1 MGSFPETYND
11 PKIQT
16 VGAATKLKLNIRV
29 AAQNMNRGYKWGFP
43 QVARDFPQ
51 CFPEFLKKLLK
62 SYSKNNQKLLF
73 VTKFAQ
79 KLLENTK
86 TFFWS
91 DAKICKLYDKSKISK
106 HFCAILVTSVAEQLC
121 PQLKPKDVMIQ

>member
-1 MGSFPETYND
+1 
-11 PKIQT
+11 
-16 VGAATKLKLNIRV
+16 
-29 AAQNMNRGYKWGFP
+29 MNRGYKWGFP

-86 TFFWS
+86 TFF
-91 DAKICKLYDKSKISK
+91 
-106 HFCAILVTSVAEQLC
+106 LV
-121 PQLKPKDVMIQ
+121 

>member
-11 PKIQT
+11 RKIQT
-16 VGAATKLKLNIRV
+16 VGTATKLKLNIRV
-29 AAQNMNRGYKWGFP
+29 TAQNMNRGYKWGFP
-43 QVARDFPQ
+43 QVARDFTQ
-51 CFPEFLKKLLK
+51 CFLEFLKKLLK

-86 TFFWS
+86 TFF
-91 DAKICKLYDKSKISK
+91 
-106 HFCAILVTSVAEQLC
+106 LV
-121 PQLKPKDVMIQ
+121 